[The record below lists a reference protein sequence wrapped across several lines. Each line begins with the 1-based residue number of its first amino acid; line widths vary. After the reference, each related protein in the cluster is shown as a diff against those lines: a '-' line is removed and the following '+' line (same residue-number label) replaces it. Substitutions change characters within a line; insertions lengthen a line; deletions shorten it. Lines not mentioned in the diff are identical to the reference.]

1 MWSPSCVLSLF
12 CTISHL
18 IHPPFSTQTSQ
29 LVREMREEQEAS
41 GMREKTPPPSPTKK
55 KGSKRDSKGK
65 PKRSSDEK
73 NIRRR
78 VYDALNVLHALEVI
92 SKDKKGITWLGMPN
106 NVCFKTVIESAGGS
120 YGSNDIEDESELRRL
135 EEQSKKEKE
144 RIKKLKEEKTKR
156 EADIKKKKEC
166 LQELM
171 SQNVCFNNLFERN
184 NASLEALVA
193 SSGLSSNYAATAA
206 DDDDDGDALYNG
218 NVREMTEEKIPL
230 PFIVVNTNSK
240 AVIQCEMCPERT
252 NVSFDFSLPYEIND
266 DNEILKRL
274 GM

>member
-1 MWSPSCVLSLF
+1 NKGLRHFSMKVCERVQKRGTTSYNEVADDVSCY
-12 CTISHL
+12 
-18 IHPPFSTQTSQ
+18 
-29 LVREMREEQEAS
+29 
-41 GMREKTPPPSPTKK
+41 
-55 KGSKRDSKGK
+55 KRDSKGK

-106 NVCFKTVIESAGGS
+106 N
-120 YGSNDIEDESELRRL
+120 
-135 EEQSKKEKE
+135 EKE

-184 NASLEALVA
+184 NASLEAL
-193 SSGLSSNYAATAA
+193 
-206 DDDDDGDALYNG
+206 
-218 NVREMTEEKIPL
+218 IPL